1 MSEHFWLRMIGVIVA
16 IGVGAAIVFLL
27 IGAALTAWGVLGAL
41 LAIFVV
47 ILAAGWLYDR
57 RKATEYAD

>member
-1 MSEHFWLRMIGVIVA
+1 MWLRFIGIVIA
-16 IGVGAAIVFLL
+16 IGFGAAIVFLL

-41 LAIFVV
+41 LAIFLV
-47 ILAAGWLYDR
+47 ILAAGWYYDR